1 MGSGMCCMY
10 APESFEID
18 DETKSVYKE
27 GGGTSLEQLRTAIEA
42 CPTGALELVEDDS
55 PAS

>member
-1 MGSGMCCMY
+1 MY

>member
-1 MGSGMCCMY
+1 MY

-18 DETKSVYKE
+18 DETKSVYNE

-55 PAS
+55 SAG